1 MSARLVNTYIFA
13 SSLYRKQCDMCN
25 SWQDPKYPILG
36 LKDTLDKII
45 WVCGQCE
52 REYNEITLYHRKL
65 YLSEIEI

>member
-1 MSARLVNTYIFA
+1 
-13 SSLYRKQCDMCN
+13 MCN